1 MKINYLYKFK
11 QMKITNIKSMQ
22 VAVLIAAFTMLMS
35 SCLMDDDLMTSDVKT
50 GGLVEGP
57 WLVQL
62 LPKSSSSVDVE
73 IKVYQGPAIQEVKV
87 YKQFFHN
94 ATNQSSD
101 FVELGNISV
110 SGQNLSDTIMLSQAF
125 TWQQLKD
132 GIQLENYTLPDDP
145 TNADIGDYFI
155 LKYVSV
161 LDDGR
166 EVTSNSQTEVLV
178 ANSYAG
184 FYLSDLTYF
193 HPNFGTYPTEP
204 YRDMQFTKELIT
216 IDGSSCYTNFA
227 VWGEYGETMN
237 ITVNPD
243 NSISFEV
250 FGFDYIVEEGDP
262 YNSLLYSHYDPL
274 SEKIYL
280 YYHYDAPGGFR
291 IFWEILEP
299 FTKK

>member
-1 MKINYLYKFK
+1 
-11 QMKITNIKSMQ
+11 MKITDNKSLHG
-22 VAVLIAAFTMLMS
+22 VTLIAAFTMLMS
-35 SCLMDDDLMTSDVKT
+35 SCLMNDDLMTSDVKA

-57 WLVQL
+57 SLVQF
-62 LPKSSSSVDVE
+62 LPKSADNVDIGV
-73 IKVYQGPAIQEVKV
+73 KVYQGPAIHEVKV
-87 YKQFFHN
+87 YKKFFHN

-101 FVELGNISV
+101 FVELGSISV
-110 SGQNLSDTIMLSQAF
+110 NGQNLTDTIMLSQGF
-125 TWQQLKD
+125 TWQQLKE
-132 GIQLENYTLPDDP
+132 GIQLESYTLPDDP
-145 TNADIGDYFI
+145 MNADIGDYFI

-166 EVTSNSQTEVLV
+166 EVTGNSKTEVLV

-204 YRDMQFTKELIT
+204 YRDMQLTKELIT
-216 IDGSSCYTNFA
+216 TDGNSCYTNFA

-262 YNSLLYSHYDPL
+262 YNSLLYSHYDPI

-299 FTKK
+299 YSKK